1 MQSAAQANEPSQ
13 AAGAAA
19 PVLRAAGLS
28 KRYGKRQ
35 VVDGVDLEVRRGDV
49 FGFLGPNGAGK
60 STTIRMLTGLVRPD
74 AGTVAILGHDLHR
87 RPQQALARVGAV
99 VEAPAL
105 YPHLSGDQNL
115 AVLAALSGGA
125 SPERR
130 REVLRLVGLEGRAHD
145 RVRTY
150 SHGMKQR
157 LALAQ
162 ALLPQPELILLDE
175 PTNGL
180 DPGGMVEVRQ
190 LIRRLAAEEGITI
203 FLSSHLLAEVEQVC
217 NRVAV
222 IHKGQVLVQGS
233 VPELL
238 QAAPFV
244 TIAATP
250 LEQAREVLAG
260 IAGVRVAATDSGA
273 LRVECDPGRIADLNE
288 ALVRAGC
295 RVSALVPGR
304 LSLEEFFLD
313 LTGSHP

>member
-99 VEAPAL
+99 VEAPEL

-190 LIRRLAAEEGITI
+190 LIRRLAAEGSP
-203 FLSSHLLAEVEQVC
+203 SSSPATCWPRWSRCATGWQSSTRGRC
-217 NRVAV
+217 SF
-222 IHKGQVLVQGS
+222 K
-233 VPELL
+233 
-238 QAAPFV
+238 AA
-244 TIAATP
+244 
-250 LEQAREVLAG
+250 
-260 IAGVRVAATDSGA
+260 
-273 LRVECDPGRIADLNE
+273 
-288 ALVRAGC
+288 C
-295 RVSALVPGR
+295 RSCCR
-304 LSLEEFFLD
+304 RRRS
-313 LTGSHP
+313 